1 MKKIFKKAFIFRT
14 LYLVVFVVVV
24 ILLVFM
30 IKNQWDVNA
39 AFNDMLSLLRL
50 SKSQ

>member
-1 MKKIFKKAFIFRT
+1 MKKIFKKAFVFRT
-14 LYLVVFVVVV
+14 IYFIIFVIVV
-24 ILLVFM
+24 ILLVFL

-39 AFNDMLSLLRL
+39 SFNDMLSLFRL